1 MAMVSS
7 KSAKSD
13 PRTAETGP
21 DRQQPRVIIFNAVP
35 ENYFIWPVG
44 RGHTRPSFREVKG
57 RAMLYSLLCYNRED
71 VVWSWTREEDDAVM
85 SRLSV
90 VHEKLVKE
98 GKLGTSLRLL
108 PTTAAATLRGSMVID
123 GPFAE
128 TKEQLLGFYVIDVEN
143 LDAALDVAKELSA
156 ANPTSVYEVRPVALF
171 VPDARPNAPKE
182 MIRAY

>member
-1 MAMVSS
+1 
-7 KSAKSD
+7 
-13 PRTAETGP
+13 
-21 DRQQPRVIIFNAVP
+21 
-35 ENYFIWPVG
+35 
-44 RGHTRPSFREVKG
+44 
-57 RAMLYSLLCYNRED
+57 MLYSLLCYNKED
-71 VVWSWTREEDDAVM
+71 VVWSWSKEEDDAVM
-85 SRLSV
+85 GRLSV

-98 GKLGTSLRLL
+98 GKLGPSLRLL

-143 LDAALDVAKELSA
+143 LEAALDVAKELSA
-156 ANPTSVYEVRPVALF
+156 ANPTSVYEVRPIALF